1 MIVWVSH
8 SQPPKHRSPL
18 PNFTHPGTGQVE
30 GDNYWEWLSP
40 FLLNKELKNVKVW
53 GFTMAW
59 VPHSQAL
66 KSRSKDR
73 ERGTHYQEWFCP
85 FLDNE
90 LLNNVCDNLEVH
102 NCLSAPLLIP
112 QIQEFPS
119 HTQKSRD
126 KDMDWWTCYQEQLSP
141 FLNDEKLNNVGEDLW
156 VHKGLDV
163 PFSTS
168 LCPRK
173 RGRDGGIPY

>member
-1 MIVWVSH
+1 
-8 SQPPKHRSPL
+8 
-18 PNFTHPGTGQVE
+18 
-30 GDNYWEWLSP
+30 
-40 FLLNKELKNVKVW
+40 
-53 GFTMAW
+53 MAW

-73 ERGTHYQEWFCP
+73 ERGTYYQEWFCP

-112 QIQEFPS
+112 QIQELPS
-119 HTQKSRD
+119 HTHKSRD

-141 FLNDEKLNNVGEDLW
+141 FLNDEKLNNVGEDLG
-156 VHKGLDV
+156 VHKGLDA
-163 PFSTS
+163 PFSTY
-168 LCPRK
+168 LCPRN
-173 RGRDGGIPY
+173 RGRGGGYHTRNIFALFSIMKPSKHGWRIWGVMIGCAIPNFPNPGTRTLGYVTGKGSAPS